1 MLFRARGISESCAED
16 ILAAVK
22 HLVDLDDELLRRA
35 MFRLGTSTIK
45 ATVGEALKIA
55 TERDRADLQAAM
67 DRLADLGAEI
77 PVLDR
82 AHAW

>member
-1 MLFRARGISESCAED
+1 
-16 ILAAVK
+16 VK

-67 DRLADLGAEI
+67 DRLADLDAEV